1 MAIAGRIEYEISV
14 DTTGL
19 KKGLND
25 AKAETTS
32 FASKVGNVAKSAGKA
47 LSGAMVAGATASAV
61 AIGKIGKDAISAYAD
76 YQQLVG
82 GVETL
87 FKDSA
92 DAIFEYASK
101 AYETAGISANKY
113 MEQATSFSASLLQS
127 LEGDTAKASQITD
140 MAIKDMADNANKMG
154 TALDSIQTAYQGFAK
169 GQYMLLDNLK
179 LGYGGTK
186 TEMERLLSD
195 ATKITGVKYDIN
207 NLADVYSA
215 IHVIQEQ
222 LEITGTTAKEASTT
236 ISGSASMMR
245 SAWEN
250 LMVGIADSNADFN
263 GLLDNLVKSVAT
275 FGKNILPVV
284 KQTLKGIVNLIREIV
299 PEIIAMLPELIAE
312 LLPAIIEATVS
323 LMNALI
329 ENLPLIL
336 QALIDAL
343 PVFLNAIM
351 QIIQGIIDNLPM
363 FIEMIVQLVLGIV
376 KILTSPENLKALL
389 KAGITLF
396 TAIIQAIPDII
407 VALIDALPDIISN
420 IILFLID
427 PANIGMIV
435 EAGVKLF
442 MGLVMAIP
450 RILGALF
457 QAFGKLFA
465 DLWNGLKDMFQRFA
479 GQFGEAIS
487 GVFKGAVNGV
497 LWFIE
502 GFINGPIDIINMF
515 ADGINW
521 VLGGLTAGQVQIGKL
536 NRISLP
542 RLASGGIVES
552 INGGRLI
559 LAGEGGQDEW
569 VVPESKMAD
578 MIQKIN
584 EQGGTGGGITINIQ
598 GVFATSEAEQRAVAE
613 QIHEKLQEI
622 NKSRMGAY
630 L

>member
-25 AKAETTS
+25 AKAETSS
-32 FASKVGNVAKSAGKA
+32 FASKVGSVAKSAGKA

-61 AIGKIGKDAISAYAD
+61 AIGKIGKEAIASYAD

-127 LEGDTAKASQITD
+127 LQGDTAKASQITD

-154 TALDSIQTAYQGFAK
+154 TALDSIQNAYQGFAK
-169 GQYMLLDNLK
+169 QNYTMLDNLK

-186 TEMERLLSD
+186 TEMERLLAD

-222 LEITGTTAKEASTT
+222 LDITGTTAKEAGTT
-236 ISGSASMMR
+236 ISGSANMMR
-245 SAWEN
+245 SAWQN
-250 LMVGIADSNADFN
+250 LMAGIADSNADFD
-263 GLLDNLVKSVAT
+263 GLLDNLTKSVST
-275 FGKNILPVV
+275 FSKNILPVV
-284 KQTLKGIVNLIREIV
+284 KTALKGIVKLIQELV

-312 LLPAIIEATVS
+312 LLPAIVEATQS
-323 LMNALI
+323 LIVALV

-343 PVFLNAIM
+343 PIFLNAIM

-363 FIEMIVQLVLGIV
+363 FIEMLTQLVLGIV

-396 TAIIQAIPDII
+396 TALIQAIPDII
-407 VALIDALPDIISN
+407 VALIDALPDIITN
-420 IILFLID
+420 IVLFLTD
-427 PANIGMIV
+427 PANIGMII
-435 EAGVKLF
+435 EATVKLF
-442 MGLVMAIP
+442 MGLVMAVP

-457 QAFGKLFA
+457 QAFGKLFS

-502 GFINGPIDIINMF
+502 GFLNGPIDIINMF

-536 NRISLP
+536 SRIQLP
-542 RLASGGIVES
+542 RLASGGIVPS
-552 INGGRLI
+552 QLGGQLI

-584 EQGGTGGGITINIQ
+584 EKGGTGGGIIINIQ

-613 QIHEKLQEI
+613 QIYDKLQEI
-622 NKSRMGAY
+622 NKARMGAY